1 LTLVAAVLIES
12 FAQVSLKIG
21 AAGPGIL
28 SSPLRQ
34 LATRYRITTIDASW
48 KGLGIF
54 LYGMQIVL
62 WTLVL
67 HRFEVSVAYPMD
79 SLCFVVVSL
88 LSRILLGEVV
98 DRWRWLGVFCIL
110 SGTIL
115 IAL

>member
-1 LTLVAAVLIES
+1 MAAVLVES

-21 AAGPGIL
+21 AAGPRIL

-34 LATRYRITTIDASW
+34 LANRYRITAIAASW

-67 HRFEVSVAYPMD
+67 HRLEVSVAYPMD
-79 SLCFVVVSL
+79 SLCFVGVAL
-88 LSRILLGEVV
+88 LSMLLLGEVV
-98 DRWRWLGVFCIL
+98 DRQRWLGVFCIL
-110 SGTIL
+110 SGTVL
-115 IAL
+115 VAL